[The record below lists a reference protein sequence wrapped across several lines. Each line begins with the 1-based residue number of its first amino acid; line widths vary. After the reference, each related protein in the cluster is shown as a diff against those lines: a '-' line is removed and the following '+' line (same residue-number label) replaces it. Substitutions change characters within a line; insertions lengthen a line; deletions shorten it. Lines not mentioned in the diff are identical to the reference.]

1 MLLRMH
7 DVQLLALST
16 EVGSQLG
23 AYALTLYLLG
33 LCVLPAAAYVITR
46 HWRQRQSATT
56 PSTAI
61 WKIATLVMTMG
72 ILVFGVIATLM
83 HTGQLT
89 AFDQATVAA
98 AVASTPSMMLHFF
111 AIITHLGDSITY
123 TVICM
128 AMALLLLLYKR
139 YALAATVV
147 MAIGGN
153 SILNPALKSLFE
165 RVRPL
170 HEHGLVIANGW
181 SFPSG
186 HTSGAVVTYGILTY
200 LLLKL
205 LPTRWHP
212 LCMAAGVTV
221 AFSIGCSRIFVQVHY
236 LSDVL
241 AGFMSGTVWL
251 TLCIGLSE
259 YMCKQ
264 SDDRA
269 AYPQGVSHDS

>member
-1 MLLRMH
+1 MH
-7 DVQLLALST
+7 DVQLAVLSA
-16 EVGSQLG
+16 ELGSQLG
-23 AYALTLYLLG
+23 AYALTLYILG
-33 LCVLPAAAYVITR
+33 LCVLPVAAYLITR
-46 HWRQRQSATT
+46 RWRQRQSATT
-56 PSTAI
+56 PSLAM
-61 WKIATLVMTMG
+61 WKIAALMMTMG

-89 AFDQATVAA
+89 AFDQAIVAA
-98 AVASTPSMMLHFF
+98 AVASTPSMLLHFF

-123 TVICM
+123 TIICM
-128 AMALLLLLYKR
+128 VVALLMLLYKR

-147 MAIGGN
+147 IAIGGN

-170 HEHGLVIANGW
+170 HEDGLVIANGW

-205 LPTRWHP
+205 LPARWHP
-212 LCMAAGVTV
+212 LCVAAGVAI
-221 AFSIGCSRIFVQVHY
+221 AFNIGCSRVFVQVHY

-251 TLCIGLSE
+251 TVCIVLSE
-259 YMCKQ
+259 YFRRRAVTRQTIFMATNH
-264 SDDRA
+264 DR
-269 AYPQGVSHDS
+269 